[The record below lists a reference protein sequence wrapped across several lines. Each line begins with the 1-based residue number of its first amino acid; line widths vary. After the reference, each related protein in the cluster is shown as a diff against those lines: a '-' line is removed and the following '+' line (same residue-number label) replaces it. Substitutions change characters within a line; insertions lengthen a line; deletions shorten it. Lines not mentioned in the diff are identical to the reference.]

1 MDENEKNQS
10 LVVRPDV
17 EGTIEAL
24 KAFQVLK
31 QSVLDENDV
40 ISISGK
46 AYIKRSGWRKIAL
59 AFNISTEVVSIEREK
74 IGETYIVRVKARAL
88 APNGRL
94 SEEVG
99 VCDSSEFTGGLKP
112 TYHNIES
119 KATTRA
125 INRAI
130 SNLVGGGEV
139 SAEEITTE
147 EIENI
152 KPQSHPEPKKE
163 VEMITD
169 KQRSVILQYGLNDD
183 EKEDYI
189 AFFLEKIRK
198 EIPDLTRK
206 EASELIE
213 HLTTSWTKS
222 KTDLDF
228 TRWRES
234 HLKQ

>member
-1 MDENEKNQS
+1 MTDENEKNQS

-17 EGTIEAL
+17 EGTVEAL
-24 KAFQVLK
+24 NAFQKLK
-31 QSVLDENDV
+31 TSVLDRNDTV
-40 ISISGK
+40 DIGGK

-88 APNGRL
+88 APNGRP

-139 SAEEITTE
+139 SAEEVTMGE
-147 EIENI
+147 EIEI
-152 KPQSHPEPKKE
+152 QRQQPPAPKE
-163 VEMITD
+163 EMITD
-169 KQRSVILQYGLNDD
+169 RQKSAIANYGIADN
-183 EKEDYI
+183 EKALYI
-189 AFFLEKIRK
+189 EFYLGKMNK
-198 EIPDLTRK
+198 EVPSLTKR
-206 EASELIE
+206 EASALIE
-213 HLTTSWTKS
+213 NLTAAWSSAKN
-222 KTDLDF
+222 DLDYQ
-228 TRWRES
+228 RWRES
-234 HLKQ
+234 HLRQ